1 VRVGP
6 WAKLGLVRFFFK
18 QRRAMPPFFSMRI
31 QDRERSPP
39 IRMRAQCGLF
49 EKGNTQG
56 KHGRGRYGTRE
67 RERRVYV
74 RLFAQ

>member
-1 VRVGP
+1 
-6 WAKLGLVRFFFK
+6 
-18 QRRAMPPFFSMRI
+18 MRI